1 MNDMIKQIL
10 NEAFQHVT
18 CLRYRYQKEAPWIHQ
33 KHRIRTTKFQIIDPI
48 IIPIKVYY
56 LSIWILGN
64 IVIYLILGI
73 PQPPPQRPQFLYLNS
88 IGWKTAKP
96 HRIEIWFVEHDKK
109 YYNPNVSFNVNNKS
123 FEGYARVIDDKEL
136 KLISNV
142 SRLMNRKYGWSDG
155 LIVELN
161 PQ

>member
-1 MNDMIKQIL
+1 
-10 NEAFQHVT
+10 
-18 CLRYRYQKEAPWIHQ
+18 
-33 KHRIRTTKFQIIDPI
+33 
-48 IIPIKVYY
+48 
-56 LSIWILGN
+56 
-64 IVIYLILGI
+64 LGI
-73 PQPPPQRPQFLYLNS
+73 PQPPPSPQRPQFLYLNS

-109 YYNPNVSFNVNNKS
+109 YYIVSERKKCAHWVQNILHNSNISFTVNNKS

-161 PQ
+161 LQ